1 MKLTLEETRQQ
12 LRDMA
17 ENNLRRREAIG
28 VEGDNPEYIT
38 LINALAYLG

>member
-1 MKLTLEETRQQ
+1 MKLTLEETKER
-12 LRDMA
+12 LHKMA
-17 ENNLRRREAIG
+17 ETSVKKREAIG

>member
-38 LINALAYLG
+38 LINALAHLG